1 MLNVLDFGAV
11 ADGVTD
17 CAAAM
22 QRAINQAQ
30 YEHRA
35 LQVPAGIYRVDSGLV
50 VNTTQHSTGKYSPST
65 QHWQVAPLR
74 LLGEG
79 SNNGGGESVIF
90 AGQPMAAVLTFA
102 SRQPGTLSEMDEGN
116 ATTGHAVEQLTLDAN
131 ELANFSAFAP
141 AIWGAQWKSVSFR
154 HGLIAGLYIGYG
166 WIHTIED
173 CAFKNNAVANLYLDR
188 AINAVNVL
196 NNNFAA
202 SAGVGIIANGGEAL
216 RIVGNCFQS
225 LGGPAIYANQMGAL
239 TISGSYYE
247 GNNQRAANYTWPGLP
262 AGAANGGLCAEV
274 VLNGAGNQTAPGRWS
289 ELVWSTNPARLGL
302 LVEQGPAGGP
312 RYVMAPQP
320 LVDGNRFGSAIIE
333 GSYHNPDQSQRPGAQ
348 YYGVFVA
355 GGEGISV
362 RNNDC
367 RACAKRHASR
377 QCAVIGGGNVS
388 GVDQA
393 RNTGEW
399 S

>member
-1 MLNVLDFGAV
+1 MRSIVLPSTVLPLLAALVAGAGAGAGGSPAAAPSVAIADAPPPPSSRHAAIPMASSSTSGTSGGGAAASGMLNVLDFGAV

-225 LGGPAIYANQMGAL
+225 LATAGPL
-239 TISGSYYE
+239 ST
-247 GNNQRAANYTWPGLP
+247 RT
-262 AGAANGGLCAEV
+262 
-274 VLNGAGNQTAPGRWS
+274 RW
-289 ELVWSTNPARLGL
+289 ER
-302 LVEQGPAGGP
+302 
-312 RYVMAPQP
+312 
-320 LVDGNRFGSAIIE
+320 
-333 GSYHNPDQSQRPGAQ
+333 
-348 YYGVFVA
+348 
-355 GGEGISV
+355 
-362 RNNDC
+362 
-367 RACAKRHASR
+367 
-377 QCAVIGGGNVS
+377 
-388 GVDQA
+388 
-393 RNTGEW
+393 
-399 S
+399 